1 MVKGRA
7 LLAVLVLLL
16 SGALLPGASAAETGH
31 LKLLAVSEGGGGYTG
46 SLADLYLTI
55 SPGEGRVFLDT
66 YPLTKLDTQI
76 STRFAKEV
84 ACSLLEM
91 DCSAY
96 DFIYTIEAQ
105 TSIVGG
111 PSAGAA
117 ISALTAAMLAG
128 LEIDESVA
136 LTGTINSGGLVG
148 PVAGLKEKIEA
159 AATSGEI
166 KVVLIPQGERFLKVN
181 NRTIDMVEFG
191 GMLGITVKEVAPLH
205 EVVFELTGEQ
215 VGREV
220 GSLERDESYSLIM
233 NQLADELCLQNEGLA
248 AGINTTVVEAFNE
261 SGMLEVIQNL
271 TVKAQGALSLGDFY
285 SAASYC
291 FGANVRARYL
301 VLLSGSLSKADLRNV
316 LAQAEQMFR
325 ARQAELEQR
334 EPHTLTDLQTLL
346 VVQERLDE
354 ARDYLDDAEEK
365 LSLAAASNSS
375 AVERDAIYS
384 LGFGIERIRSA
395 DSWSSFF
402 DTKGKA
408 FTLDYQSMSLAC
420 LEKLAEAEER
430 MQYLLMV
437 APATAS
443 VAQVEF
449 KGAETAR
456 DATEYGR
463 CLFLASK
470 SKARANLLL
479 GILGVERENL
489 DQLISN
495 KATAVERTVLV
506 AIDKGI
512 FPLLGYSYLEYAKN
526 LRRDEPESALLY
538 LEFAQE
544 LSNFDLYF
552 PPEKKWRTPPP
563 TRGEFLTFTIGLLSG
578 LLLANVLKPRS
589 ALPAGK
595 GPGRKK
601 KFPKG

>member
-1 MVKGRA
+1 MVKGGV
-7 LLAVLVLLL
+7 LWAVLILLL
-16 SGALLPGASAAETGH
+16 FGALLPGVSAGETGH
-31 LKLLAVSEGGGGYTG
+31 ITLLAVSESEAGYTG

-55 SPGEGRVFLDT
+55 SPGKGRVFIDT

-96 DFIYTIEAQ
+96 DFIYTIEAK

-128 LEIDESVA
+128 HEIDESVT

-166 KVVLIPQGERFLKVN
+166 NVVLIPQGKRFLQME
-181 NRTIDMVEFG
+181 NRTVDLVEFG
-191 GMLGITVKEVAPLH
+191 EMLGITVKEVGHLQ
-205 EVVFELTGEQ
+205 EVVFELTGEL

-220 GSLERDESYSLIM
+220 GSLEMDENYKQIM
-233 NQLADELCLQNEGLA
+233 NQLADELCLQNTGLVR
-248 AGINTTVVEAFNE
+248 GINTTVVEEYNE
-261 SGMLEVIQNL
+261 SEVLEVIGNL
-271 TVKAQGALSLGDFY
+271 TAKAQDALAAQDFY

-301 VLLSGSLSKADLRNV
+301 VLLSGSLTQARLRG
-316 LAQAEQMFR
+316 LLSQTEQMLS
-325 ARQAELEQR
+325 ARELELEQK
-334 EPHTLTDLQTLL
+334 ELHTITDLQTLL

-365 LSLAAASNSS
+365 LTLAAATNSS
-375 AVERDAIYS
+375 GLERDAVYS
-384 LGFGIERIRSA
+384 LGFGIERIHSA

-402 DTKGKA
+402 DSGGKE
-408 FTLDYQSMSLAC
+408 FTVDNQTMRHSC
-420 LEKLAEAEER
+420 LEKLVEAEER
-430 MQYLLMV
+430 IQYLLMV

-443 VAQVEF
+443 VVRVEF
-449 KGAETAR
+449 REAEEAR
-456 DATEYGR
+456 DSVDYGR

-479 GILGVERENL
+479 SILGVEKESI
-489 DQLISN
+489 DQLIDN

-506 AIDKGI
+506 ATDKGI
-512 FPLLGYSYLEYAKN
+512 FPILGYSYLEYAKN
-526 LRRDEPESALLY
+526 LRVDEPESALLY

-552 PPEKKWRTPPP
+552 PPEKRWPIPPP
-563 TRGEFLTFTIGLLSG
+563 TRDEILTFTIGLLFG
-578 LLLANVLKPRS
+578 LLLANILKPRS
-589 ALPAGK
+589 ALPK
-595 GPGRKK
+595 KSKSGRKK
-601 KFPKG
+601 

>member
-1 MVKGRA
+1 MARARA
-7 LLAVLVLLL
+7 LYAAVILFVLAGVLP
-16 SGALLPGASAAETGH
+16 AASAAEKGH

-55 SPGEGRVFLDT
+55 SPGEGRVFIDT

-128 LEIDESVA
+128 LEINESVA

-166 KVVLIPQGERFLKVN
+166 KMVLIPQGERFLKVDD
-181 NRTIDMVEFG
+181 RTLDLVEFG
-191 GMLGITVKEVAPLH
+191 GMLGITVKEVAHLH

-215 VGREV
+215 VGREA

-233 NQLADELCLQNEGLA
+233 NQLADELCRQNRGLVP
-248 AGINTTVVEAFNE
+248 GINSSTVEMYNE
-261 SGMLEVIQNL
+261 SGMLEEMGNL
-271 TVKAQGALSLGDFY
+271 TAKAQDALAAEDFY

-301 VLLSGSLSKADLRNV
+301 VLLSGSLSQADLRNV
-316 LAQAEQMFR
+316 LSQAEQMLR
-325 ARQAELEQR
+325 QRQAELEQH
-334 EPHTLTDLQTLL
+334 ELHTITDLQTLL

-354 ARDYLDDAEEK
+354 GRDYLDDAEEK

-375 AVERDAIYS
+375 AAERDAIYS

-395 DSWSSFF
+395 DSWSRFF
-402 DTKGKA
+402 DSGGKE
-408 FTLDYQSMSLAC
+408 FTVDNQTMRRSC

-443 VAQVEF
+443 LAQVEF
-449 KGAETAR
+449 RDAETAR
-456 DATEYGR
+456 DAAEYGR

-479 GILGVERENL
+479 GILGVEKENL

-495 KATAVERTVLV
+495 KETAVERTVLV
-506 AIDKGI
+506 AVDKGI

-526 LRRDEPESALLY
+526 LRQDEPESALLY

-552 PPEKKWRTPPP
+552 PPEKKWRIPPP
-563 TRGEFLTFTIGLLSG
+563 TRDEILTFTIGLLSG

-589 ALPAGK
+589 AFPAGK
-595 GPGRKK
+595 SSGRKK